1 MMYCIHGR
9 SEKQKCKLCF
19 CRSKCCDADV
29 KYFKNGFKPSPIV
42 CEKCGKV
49 CEVHDVRYD

>member
-29 KYFKNGFKPSPIV
+29 KYFQNGFKPSPTV